1 MSLISFKSIITLC
14 SISVLAAAC
23 APRAYYGQPA
33 PKNNLPLYTS
43 AAAQQQTVPLS
54 GQPQTIQS
62 SALPQVSYNN
72 AGVMAPVIEQP
83 KTFSM
88 LSTPAP
94 SQPQYN
100 VTSTTAPQVTSV
112 VTQTFDYKIQK
123 GDTLFAVGRKF
134 NIHPQDIADH
144 NSMMNP
150 HDLRVGQSIRI
161 PSNGRQY
168 PADNSQQ
175 HSNNVITAPQTPSVT
190 SATKNSSLLEAV
202 RSSRTNISSGS
213 VKYFKMPQQ
222 GRIVQNY
229 DGKSATGVRIVVPNH
244 TSLRAATSG
253 EVIYVG
259 SVDGYGKMVLIR
271 HNDGYV
277 SNYAGLNKIYVKQ
290 GQSLKTGD
298 IIATASSSNA
308 SMAEVLFELRQG
320 TKTVNP
326 HAFIG

>member
-1 MSLISFKSIITLC
+1 MSLISFKSILTLC
-14 SISVLAAAC
+14 SISVLTTAC
-23 APRAYYGQPA
+23 APRAHYGQPA
-33 PKNNLPLYTS
+33 PNNTLPLYTS

-72 AGVMAPVIEQP
+72 AGVMAPVTEQP

-88 LSTPAP
+88 LSMPTA
-94 SQPQYN
+94 SQPKYDI
-100 VTSTTAPQVTSV
+100 VPTTTPQATSV
-112 VTQTFDYKIQK
+112 NTQTFAYQIQK

-134 NIHPQDIADH
+134 NIHPQDIANH
-144 NSMMNP
+144 NSMINP
-150 HDLRVGQSIRI
+150 HDLRVGQSIHI
-161 PSNGRQY
+161 PSSGRQY

-175 HSNNVITAPQTPSVT
+175 HSNNIITAPEAASVT
-190 SATKNSSLLEAV
+190 NTTKNSNLLEAV
-202 RSSRTNISSGS
+202 RSSRSSISTGS

-222 GRIVQNY
+222 GRIIQNY
-229 DGKSATGVRIVVPNH
+229 DGKSATGVRIVVPNN
-244 TSLRAATSG
+244 TSLRTASSG
-253 EVIYVG
+253 DVIYVG

-271 HNDGYV
+271 HNNGYV

-290 GQSLKTGD
+290 GQSLKAGD
-298 IIATASSSNA
+298 IIANASNSNA